1 MNNCEVHFGSKV
13 ENVYDGDD
21 KEGAQFSD
29 CASGF
34 MKVSLIQ
41 MEKSKKE
48 NKSRDQI
55 WKT

>member
-1 MNNCEVHFGSKV
+1 MVQKKKWKEKEDDN
-13 ENVYDGDD
+13 YDGDD

>member
-1 MNNCEVHFGSKV
+1 VNNCEVHFGSKV

-21 KEGAQFSD
+21 KERAQFSD
-29 CASGF
+29 CTSGF
-34 MKVSLIQ
+34 MKVPLIQ

>member
-1 MNNCEVHFGSKV
+1 MNNCEVHFGSKI
-13 ENVYDGDD
+13 ENVSDGDD
-21 KEGAQFSD
+21 KERAQFSD
-29 CASGF
+29 CGF
-34 MKVSLIQ
+34 MKVLLIQ

>member
-1 MNNCEVHFGSKV
+1 MNNCEVHFGRKI
-13 ENVYDGDD
+13 ENVSDGDD
-21 KEGAQFSD
+21 KERAQFSD
-29 CASGF
+29 CAGGF
-34 MKVSLIQ
+34 MKVLLIQ